1 MQTKWQ
7 TIVIGG
13 GPGGYSSAIRCAQ
26 LGLKTLLVEK
36 GELGGTCLNVGC
48 IPTKYMVELANSIHK
63 FSHLGAIGVNVEYL
77 GLDLERFH
85 ESKKT
90 MLNQLT
96 GGVRALL
103 KHAGVEVMKGSA
115 EFISDS
121 SIKVTSKSESV
132 ELQGEHF
139 IIAAGTRPKELSIP
153 FDGKRV
159 ISSTDALNLTEIP
172 KTLTVI
178 GAGVIG
184 LEFASIF
191 SQLGVKVS
199 VVEVASSALMNEDQE
214 MVHYVLKALNKRGVE
229 FHFNT
234 SVLTATETNEG
245 IQLIVEQNGQQILL
259 TSDKVLVAAGRTS
272 NADKLKLEQ
281 TNVELEKGFIK
292 VNAHMQ
298 TNVKQIYAVGDIVG
312 GWQLAHVAYK
322 EGMIA
327 AETIAGNRGEN
338 QGSHIPRSVFT
349 SPELSAVGLTEKQA
363 REQYDNIK
371 AFKIPLQA
379 NGKALINGLGQGE
392 GMAKLIVDEEYGE
405 IVGFSIVGDHVNELV
420 TDVTSVMS
428 LEGTIDEL
436 SDIIHPHPSLSEVIK
451 ELALLATGKPLHSL

>member
-1 MQTKWQ
+1 VQTKWQ

-13 GPGGYSSAIRCAQ
+13 GPGGYSAAIRSAQ

-48 IPTKYMVELANSIHK
+48 IPTKYMVELANSIEK
-63 FSHLGAIGVNVEYL
+63 LIHLGAIGVNVDYL
-77 GLDLERFH
+77 GVDLERFH
-85 ESKKT
+85 DSKKNIV
-90 MLNQLT
+90 NQLI

-103 KHAGVEVMKGSA
+103 KHAGVEVIKGSA
-115 EFISDS
+115 EFISEH
-121 SIKVTSKSESV
+121 SINVITANEIMEFKS
-132 ELQGEHF
+132 EHF

-153 FDGKRV
+153 FDEERV
-159 ISSTDALNLTEIP
+159 ISSTGALSLTELP
-172 KTLTVI
+172 KSLTII

-191 SQLGVKVS
+191 SQLGVEVS
-199 VVEVASSALMNEDQE
+199 VVEVAPYALINEDPD
-214 MVHYVLKALNKRGVE
+214 MVNYVMKALKKRGVA

-234 SVLTATETNEG
+234 IVLKATRTDEGVNLVLEQSGKQISVSSE
-245 IQLIVEQNGQQILL
+245 
-259 TSDKVLVAAGRTS
+259 KVLVAAGRTS
-272 NADKLKLEQ
+272 NADRLNLEQ
-281 TNVELEKGFIK
+281 TKIEIDRGFIK
-292 VNAHMQ
+292 VNATMQ
-298 TNVKQIYAVGDIVG
+298 TNVKHIYAVGDIVG
-312 GWQLAHVAYK
+312 GWQLAHVAYE
-322 EGMIA
+322 EGVIA
-327 AETIAGNRGEN
+327 AETIVGKRVESR
-338 QGSHIPRSVFT
+338 QSVVPRSVFT

-363 REQYDNIK
+363 REQYNHIK

-379 NGKALINGLGQGE
+379 NGKALINGLSQAE

-405 IVGFSIVGDHVNELV
+405 IVGFSIVGEHVNELI

-428 LEGTIDEL
+428 LEGTIEEL

>member
-1 MQTKWQ
+1 M
-7 TIVIGG
+7 IGG
-13 GPGGYSSAIRCAQ
+13 GPGGYSAAIRCAQ

-48 IPTKYMVELANSIHK
+48 IPTKYMVELANSINK
-63 FSHLGAIGVNVEYL
+63 FSYLGAIGVNVEYL
-77 GLDLERFH
+77 GLDLERYH
-85 ESKKT
+85 DSKKKVVK
-90 MLNQLT
+90 QLT

-103 KHAGVEVMKGSA
+103 KHAGVEIIKGSA

-121 SIKVTSKSESV
+121 TIKVTSKNDSF

-153 FDGKRV
+153 FDGERV

-184 LEFASIF
+184 LEFASIY

-259 TSDKVLVAAGRTS
+259 PSEKVLVAAGRTS

-281 TNVELEKGFIK
+281 THVELDKGFIK
-292 VNAHMQ
+292 VNEKMQ

-312 GWQLAHVAYK
+312 GWQLAHVAYE

-327 AETIAGNRGEN
+327 AETIAGNRIEN
-338 QGSHIPRSVFT
+338 NHSHVPRSVFT
-349 SPELSAVGLTEKQA
+349 SPEMSAVGLTEPQA
-363 REQYDNIK
+363 REKYAHIK
-371 AFKIPLQA
+371 VFKIPLQA

-392 GMAKLIVDEEYGE
+392 GMSKLIVDEEYGE
-405 IVGFSIVGDHVNELV
+405 IVGFSIVGEHVNELI

-436 SDIIHPHPSLSEVIK
+436 SEIIHPHPSLSEVIK